1 MWGLQG
7 EGKGEGGKKYLGKS
21 DQGKKQADTRNGGR
35 QQHAN
40 SLAEVCYKRPNTE
53 VKETKYRGS
62 HMRRRIHVIYT
73 LAEVC
78 QKRPNTEVKETKY
91 RGKRD
96 QCQKRQIHRWKRL
109 TLTYLRISVKS
120 GGIFDRY
127 FPTMSCTPSVNTS
140 NVSS

>member
-40 SLAEVCYKRPNTE
+40 SLAEVCY
-53 VKETKYRGS
+53 
-62 HMRRRIHVIYT
+62 
-73 LAEVC
+73 
-78 QKRPNTEVKETKY
+78 KRPNTEVKETKY